1 MTDNCKNCTE
11 IISGN
16 FCNNC
21 GQNSKVRRY
30 SFEHFIKHDL
40 IHGIWNIDNGIFYT
54 IKELLT
60 RPGHNIREFI
70 DGKRVNYFSYVTLL
84 LLILGIS
91 IFLEEY
97 AQIKVSN
104 LMPESSQEAI
114 NNLEDFTKNNPK
126 FALLLTIPFY
136 SIFSYIWFR
145 KAKLNFAEH
154 FVLNSYRAVIESLI
168 GLLFLVLTIFLNNIQ
183 VLIIIYGL
191 INLLILV
198 YAFWLYKQFFSVFK
212 YSNKSLI
219 FRSLGV
225 VFSYIIFTMF
235 IGIIMG
241 IIEHTN

>member
-1 MTDNCKNCTE
+1 MTDNCKNCNE

-16 FCNNC
+16 FCFNC

-60 RPGHNIREFI
+60 RPGHSIREFI

-84 LLILGIS
+84 LLIIAIS
-91 IFLEEY
+91 IFLEEFT
-97 AQIKVSN
+97 QIKISD
-104 LMPESSQEAI
+104 LMPESSQDAM
-114 NNLEDFTKNNPK
+114 NNLEEFTKNNPR
-126 FALLLTIPFY
+126 FSLILTIPFY
-136 SIFSYIWFR
+136 SILSFIWFR
-145 KAKLNFAEH
+145 KAKLNLAEH

-168 GLLFLVLTIFLNNIQ
+168 GLLFLVITIFIKNLQ
-183 VLIIIYGL
+183 VLTIIYGL
-191 INLLILV
+191 INLSTLV
-198 YAFWLYKQFFSVFK
+198 YAFWLYKQFFSVYK

-219 FRSLGV
+219 FRSFAV
-225 VFSYIIFTMF
+225 IFSYILFTMF

-241 IIEHTN
+241 IKEYTT